1 MYLPYCPFIVRPA
14 STRDTPHIDK
24 SSIGNRCYSVI
35 RKVSEKK
42 KIKIVI
48 LSRPSKNLQQDI
60 NRMLMFFL
68 SKEILAEVARLQV

>member
-1 MYLPYCPFIVRPA
+1 MLF
-14 STRDTPHIDK
+14 
-24 SSIGNRCYSVI
+24 CYS
-35 RKVSEKK
+35 KSFWKK

-68 SKEILAEVARLQV
+68 SKEILAEVARLQVWPEIQSYSHNIHLLVAEIATVR